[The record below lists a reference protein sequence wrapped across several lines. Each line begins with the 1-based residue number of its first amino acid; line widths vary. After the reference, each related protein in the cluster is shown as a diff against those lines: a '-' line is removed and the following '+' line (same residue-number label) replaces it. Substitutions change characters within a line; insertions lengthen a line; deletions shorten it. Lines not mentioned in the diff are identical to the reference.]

1 VDSPGFYTATYHPGS
16 WLTHDPAYVGTTAT
30 TRWHP
35 LSTFDSWVGL
45 LFNAGWQLIPF
56 AVMFYAGHR
65 LLRMFWPSEFFN

>member
-1 VDSPGFYTATYHPGS
+1 
-16 WLTHDPAYVGTTAT
+16 VGTTAT